1 MKWKQQCLIMIVQ
14 VQPRLIFFFFL
25 FWFFGIILEKE
36 KGKTQ
41 RMCTSPIQRIQ
52 LNERV
57 SIKYKKENIKGVLP
71 RA

>member
-1 MKWKQQCLIMIVQ
+1 MSDHDSSSATKIDN
-14 VQPRLIFFFFL
+14 FFFF
-25 FWFFGIILEKE
+25 FGFVFGIILEKE

>member
-1 MKWKQQCLIMIVQ
+1 MSDHDSSSATKIDN
-14 VQPRLIFFFFL
+14 FFFFF

-52 LNERV
+52 L
-57 SIKYKKENIKGVLP
+57 KMKEFQ
-71 RA
+71 

>member
-14 VQPRLIFFFFL
+14 VQPRLTIFFFGFV
-25 FWFFGIILEKE
+25 FGIILEKE

>member
-1 MKWKQQCLIMIVQ
+1 MSDHDSSSATKID
-14 VQPRLIFFFFL
+14 IFFFF

-52 LNERV
+52 L
-57 SIKYKKENIKGVLP
+57 KMKEFQ
-71 RA
+71 

>member
-1 MKWKQQCLIMIVQ
+1 MSDHDSSSATKIDN
-14 VQPRLIFFFFL
+14 FF

-52 LNERV
+52 LIERV